1 MLKNIYT
8 NSILIISIITLF
20 IISCS
25 KSEPAVVHE
34 HEVFT
39 RVVLEIKPE
48 SMTNYTK
55 YTFEVEGHDDHG
67 HDDHGDDDHGDDDHG
82 DDDHGDEHMAIE
94 LNTDTTYN
102 VGIFF
107 YNDSDPDN
115 IEDVTLEVIEEADAH
130 QVFYEMTEIPG
141 FSIAAAPD
149 DTKDS
154 NGNPLFLKTTWT
166 TTSETS
172 GDVKAY
178 LIHEPTSKT
187 GSARADFGG
196 ATDVEI
202 EFEVHIE

>member
-1 MLKNIYT
+1 MLKSIYT
-8 NSILIISIITLF
+8 NSLLIISAFLLV
-20 IISCS
+20 ISCD
-25 KSEPAVVHE
+25 KGEPVVVHE

-39 RVVLEIKPE
+39 RVVLEVKKDGE
-48 SMTNYTK
+48 TNFKK
-55 YTFEVEGHDDHG
+55 YTFEVEG

-82 DDDHGDEHMAIE
+82 DDDHGDEHTEVE
-94 LNTDTTYN
+94 LDTNSTYH

-141 FSIAAAPD
+141 FSIAAASD

-154 NGNPLFLKTTWT
+154 NGNPLFLKTSWT
-166 TTSETS
+166 TASETS
-172 GDVKAY
+172 GDVMAY

-187 GSARADFGG
+187 GSTRADFGG
-196 ATDVEI
+196 ATDLQI

>member
-8 NSILIISIITLF
+8 NTLLIISAFLLV
-20 IISCS
+20 ISCD
-25 KSEPAVVHE
+25 KGEPVVVHE
-34 HEVFT
+34 YEVFT
-39 RVVLEIKPE
+39 RVVLEVKKDGE
-48 SMTNYTK
+48 TNFKK

-82 DDDHGDEHMAIE
+82 DEHTEVE
-94 LNTDTTYN
+94 LDTNSTYH

-130 QVFYEMTEIPG
+130 QVFYEMTEISG
-141 FSIAAAPD
+141 FSIAAASD

-154 NGNPLFLKTTWT
+154 NGNPLFLKTSWT
-166 TTSETS
+166 TASETS
-172 GDVKAY
+172 GDVMAY

>member
-8 NSILIISIITLF
+8 NTLLIISAFLLV
-20 IISCS
+20 ISCD
-25 KSEPAVVHE
+25 KGEPVVVHE

-39 RVVLEIKPE
+39 RVVLEVKKDGE
-48 SMTNYTK
+48 TNFKK
-55 YTFEVEGHDDHG
+55 YTFEVEG

-82 DDDHGDEHMAIE
+82 DEHTEVE
-94 LNTDTTYN
+94 LDTNSTYH

-141 FSIAAAPD
+141 FSIAAASD

-154 NGNPLFLKTTWT
+154 NGNPLFLKTSWT
-166 TTSETS
+166 TASETS
-172 GDVKAY
+172 GDVMAY

-187 GSARADFGG
+187 GSTRADFGG

-202 EFEVHIE
+202 EFEVHVE

>member
-1 MLKNIYT
+1 MLKNLYKH
-8 NSILIISIITLF
+8 SILIISVFLIA
-20 IISCS
+20 ISCD
-25 KSEPAVVHE
+25 KGEPAVVHE
-34 HEVFT
+34 HEVFS
-39 RVVLEIKPE
+39 RVVLEVKKDGE
-48 SMTNYTK
+48 TNFKK
-55 YTFEVEGHDDHG
+55 YTFEVEG

-82 DDDHGDEHMAIE
+82 EDDHSDEHMEIE
-94 LNTDTTYN
+94 LDTDATYN

-141 FSIAAAPD
+141 LSIAAAPD

-166 TTSETS
+166 TTTETS

-187 GSARADFGG
+187 GSTRADFGG

-202 EFEVHIE
+202 EFEVHVE

>member
-8 NSILIISIITLF
+8 NTLLIISAFLLV
-20 IISCS
+20 ISCD
-25 KSEPAVVHE
+25 KGEPVVVHE

-39 RVVLEIKPE
+39 RVVLEVKKDGE
-48 SMTNYTK
+48 TNFKK
-55 YTFEVEGHDDHG
+55 YTFEAEGHDDHG

-82 DDDHGDEHMAIE
+82 DEHTEVE
-94 LNTDTTYN
+94 LDTNSTYH

-115 IEDVTLEVIEEADAH
+115 IEDVTLEVIEEADVH
-130 QVFYEMTEIPG
+130 QVFYEMTEISG
-141 FSIAAAPD
+141 FSIAAASD

-154 NGNPLFLKTTWT
+154 NGNPLFLKTSWT
-166 TTSETS
+166 TASETS
-172 GDVKAY
+172 GDVMAY

>member
-1 MLKNIYT
+1 M
-8 NSILIISIITLF
+8 
-20 IISCS
+20 S

-39 RVVLEIKPE
+39 RVVLEVKKDGE
-48 SMTNYTK
+48 QNYKK
-55 YTFEVEGHDDHG
+55 YTFEVEGHDHHD

-82 DDDHGDEHMAIE
+82 DDDHGDEHTEVE
-94 LNTDTTYN
+94 LDTNSTYH
-102 VGIFF
+102 VSIFF

-115 IEDVTLEVIEEADAH
+115 IEDVTLEIIEEADVH

-141 FSIAAAPD
+141 FSIAAASD

-154 NGNPLFLKTTWT
+154 NGNPLFLKTNWT

-172 GDVKAY
+172 GDVMAY

-187 GSARADFGG
+187 GSTRADFGG
-196 ATDVEI
+196 AIDVQI
-202 EFEVHIE
+202 EFEVHVE

>member
-8 NSILIISIITLF
+8 NTLLIISAFLLV
-20 IISCS
+20 ISCD
-25 KSEPAVVHE
+25 KGEPVVVHE

-39 RVVLEIKPE
+39 RVVLEVKKDGE
-48 SMTNYTK
+48 TNFKK

-82 DDDHGDEHMAIE
+82 DEHTEVE
-94 LNTDTTYN
+94 LDTNSTYH

-130 QVFYEMTEIPG
+130 QVFYEMTEISG
-141 FSIAAAPD
+141 FSIAAASD

-154 NGNPLFLKTTWT
+154 NGNPLFLKTSWT
-166 TTSETS
+166 TASETS
-172 GDVKAY
+172 GDVMAY
-178 LIHEPTSKT
+178 LIHEPSSKT

>member
-1 MLKNIYT
+1 MLKDIYT
-8 NSILIISIITLF
+8 NSLLIISAFLLV
-20 IISCS
+20 ISCD
-25 KSEPAVVHE
+25 KGEPVVVHE

-39 RVVLEIKPE
+39 RVVLEVKKDGE
-48 SMTNYTK
+48 TNFKK
-55 YTFEVEGHDDHG
+55 YTFEVEG

-82 DDDHGDEHMAIE
+82 DDDHGDDDHGDEHTEVE
-94 LNTDTTYN
+94 LDTNSTYH

-141 FSIAAAPD
+141 FSIAAASD

-154 NGNPLFLKTTWT
+154 NGNPLFLKTSWT
-166 TTSETS
+166 TASETS
-172 GDVKAY
+172 GDVMAY

-187 GSARADFGG
+187 GSTRADFGG
-196 ATDVEI
+196 ATDLQI

>member
-8 NSILIISIITLF
+8 NSLLIISAFLLV
-20 IISCS
+20 ISCD
-25 KSEPAVVHE
+25 KGEPVVVHE

-39 RVVLEIKPE
+39 RVVLEVKKDGE
-48 SMTNYTK
+48 TNFKK

-82 DDDHGDEHMAIE
+82 DEHTEVE
-94 LNTDTTYN
+94 LDTNSTYH
-102 VGIFF
+102 VSIFF

-115 IEDVTLEVIEEADAH
+115 IEDVTLEVIEEADVH
-130 QVFYEMTEIPG
+130 QVFYEMTEISG
-141 FSIAAAPD
+141 FSIAAASD

-154 NGNPLFLKTTWT
+154 NGNPLFLKTSWT
-166 TTSETS
+166 TASETS
-172 GDVKAY
+172 GDVMAY
-178 LIHEPTSKT
+178 LIHEPSSKT

>member
-1 MLKNIYT
+1 MLKNIYANT
-8 NSILIISIITLF
+8 LLIISAFLLV
-20 IISCS
+20 ISCD
-25 KSEPAVVHE
+25 KGEPVVVHE

-39 RVVLEIKPE
+39 RVVLEVKKDGE
-48 SMTNYTK
+48 TNFKK

-82 DDDHGDEHMAIE
+82 DEHTEVE
-94 LNTDTTYN
+94 LDTNSTYH

-130 QVFYEMTEIPG
+130 QVFYEMTEISG
-141 FSIAAAPD
+141 FSIAAASD

-154 NGNPLFLKTTWT
+154 NGNPLFLKTSWT
-166 TTSETS
+166 TASETS
-172 GDVKAY
+172 GDVMAY
-178 LIHEPTSKT
+178 LIHEPSSKT

>member
-8 NSILIISIITLF
+8 NTLLIIFAFLLV
-20 IISCS
+20 ISCD
-25 KSEPAVVHE
+25 KGEPVVVHE

-39 RVVLEIKPE
+39 RVVLEVKKDGE
-48 SMTNYTK
+48 TNFKK

-82 DDDHGDEHMAIE
+82 DEHTEVE
-94 LNTDTTYN
+94 LDTNSTYH

-130 QVFYEMTEIPG
+130 QVFYEMTEISG
-141 FSIAAAPD
+141 FSIAAASD

-154 NGNPLFLKTTWT
+154 NGNPLFLKTSWT
-166 TTSETS
+166 TASETS
-172 GDVKAY
+172 GDVMAY

>member
-8 NSILIISIITLF
+8 NSLLIISAFLLV
-20 IISCS
+20 ISCD
-25 KSEPAVVHE
+25 KGEPVVVHE

-39 RVVLEIKPE
+39 RVVLEVKKDGE
-48 SMTNYTK
+48 TNFKK

-82 DDDHGDEHMAIE
+82 DEHTEVE
-94 LNTDTTYN
+94 LDTNSTYH

-115 IEDVTLEVIEEADAH
+115 IEDVTLEIIEEADVH
-130 QVFYEMTEIPG
+130 QIFYEMTEISG
-141 FSIAAAPD
+141 FSIAAASD

-154 NGNPLFLKTTWT
+154 NGNPLFLKTNWT

-172 GDVKAY
+172 GDVVAY
-178 LIHEPTSKT
+178 LIHEATSKT
-187 GSARADFGG
+187 GSTRADFGG

-202 EFEVHIE
+202 EFEVHVE

>member
-8 NSILIISIITLF
+8 NTLLIISAFLLV
-20 IISCS
+20 ISCD
-25 KSEPAVVHE
+25 KGEPVVVHE
-34 HEVFT
+34 YEVFT
-39 RVVLEIKPE
+39 RVVLEVKKDGE
-48 SMTNYTK
+48 TNFKK

-82 DDDHGDEHMAIE
+82 DEHTEVE
-94 LNTDTTYN
+94 LDTNSTYH

-130 QVFYEMTEIPG
+130 QVFYEMTEISG
-141 FSIAAAPD
+141 FSIAAASD

-154 NGNPLFLKTTWT
+154 NGNPLFLKTSWT
-166 TTSETS
+166 TASETS
-172 GDVKAY
+172 GDVMAY
-178 LIHEPTSKT
+178 LIHEPSSKT

>member
-1 MLKNIYT
+1 MLKNFYT
-8 NSILIISIITLF
+8 NSLLIISIITLF

-39 RVVLEIKPE
+39 RVVIEIKEE

-55 YTFEVEGHDDHG
+55 YTFEVEG

-82 DDDHGDEHMAIE
+82 DDDHGDDDHGDEHVGIE

-115 IEDVTLEVIEEADAH
+115 IENVTLEVIEEADAH

-141 FSIAAAPD
+141 FSIAAASD

>member
-8 NSILIISIITLF
+8 NTLLIISAFLLV
-20 IISCS
+20 ISCD
-25 KSEPAVVHE
+25 KGEPVVVHE

-39 RVVLEIKPE
+39 RVVLEVKKDGE
-48 SMTNYTK
+48 TNFKK

-82 DDDHGDEHMAIE
+82 DEHTEVE
-94 LNTDTTYN
+94 LDTNSTYH

-141 FSIAAAPD
+141 FSIAAASD

-154 NGNPLFLKTTWT
+154 NGNPLFLKTSWT
-166 TTSETS
+166 TASETS
-172 GDVKAY
+172 GDVMAY

-187 GSARADFGG
+187 GSTRADFGG
-196 ATDVEI
+196 ATDLQI

>member
-1 MLKNIYT
+1 MLKNIYI
-8 NSILIISIITLF
+8 NSLLIISAFLLV
-20 IISCS
+20 ISCD
-25 KSEPAVVHE
+25 KGEPVVVHE
-34 HEVFT
+34 YEVFT
-39 RVVLEIKPE
+39 RVVLEVKKDGE
-48 SMTNYTK
+48 TNFKK

-82 DDDHGDEHMAIE
+82 DEHTEVE
-94 LNTDTTYN
+94 LDTNSTYH

-130 QVFYEMTEIPG
+130 QVFYEMTEISG
-141 FSIAAAPD
+141 FSIAAASD

-154 NGNPLFLKTTWT
+154 NGNPLFLKTSWT
-166 TTSETS
+166 TASETS
-172 GDVKAY
+172 GDVMAY
-178 LIHEPTSKT
+178 LIHEPSSKT

>member
-39 RVVLEIKPE
+39 RVVLEVKKDGE
-48 SMTNYTK
+48 TNYTK
-55 YTFEVEGHDDHG
+55 YTFEVEG

-82 DDDHGDEHMAIE
+82 DDDHGDEHTEVE
-94 LNTDTTYN
+94 LNTDSTYH

-141 FSIAAAPD
+141 FSIAAASD

>member
-8 NSILIISIITLF
+8 NTLLIISAFLLV
-20 IISCS
+20 ISCD
-25 KSEPAVVHE
+25 KGEPVVVHE

-39 RVVLEIKPE
+39 RVVLEVKKDGE
-48 SMTNYTK
+48 TNFKK
-55 YTFEVEGHDDHG
+55 YTFEVEG

-82 DDDHGDEHMAIE
+82 DDDHGDDDHGDEHTEVE
-94 LNTDTTYN
+94 LDTNSTYH

-141 FSIAAAPD
+141 FSIAAASD

-154 NGNPLFLKTTWT
+154 NGNPLFLKTSWT
-166 TTSETS
+166 TASETS
-172 GDVKAY
+172 GDVMAY

-187 GSARADFGG
+187 GSTRADFGG

-202 EFEVHIE
+202 EFEVHVE

>member
-8 NSILIISIITLF
+8 NSLLIISAFLLV
-20 IISCS
+20 ISCD
-25 KSEPAVVHE
+25 KGEPVVVHE

-39 RVVLEIKPE
+39 RVVLEVKKDGE
-48 SMTNYTK
+48 TNFKK

-82 DDDHGDEHMAIE
+82 DEHTEVE
-94 LNTDTTYN
+94 LDTNSTYH

-115 IEDVTLEVIEEADAH
+115 IEDVTLEIIEEADVH
-130 QVFYEMTEIPG
+130 QIFYEMTEISG
-141 FSIAAAPD
+141 FSIAAASD
-149 DTKDS
+149 DIKDS
-154 NGNPLFLKTTWT
+154 NGNPLFLKTNWT

-172 GDVKAY
+172 GDVVAY
-178 LIHEPTSKT
+178 LIHEATSKT
-187 GSARADFGG
+187 GSTRADFGG

-202 EFEVHIE
+202 EFEVHVE

>member
-8 NSILIISIITLF
+8 NSLLIISAFLLV
-20 IISCS
+20 ISCD
-25 KSEPAVVHE
+25 KGEPVVVHE

-39 RVVLEIKPE
+39 RVVLEVKKDGE
-48 SMTNYTK
+48 TNFKK
-55 YTFEVEGHDDHG
+55 YTFEVEG

-82 DDDHGDEHMAIE
+82 DDDHGDEQTEVE
-94 LNTDTTYN
+94 LDTNSTYH

-141 FSIAAAPD
+141 FSIAAASD

-154 NGNPLFLKTTWT
+154 NGNPLFLKTSWT
-166 TTSETS
+166 TASETS
-172 GDVKAY
+172 GDVMAY

-187 GSARADFGG
+187 GSTRADFGG
-196 ATDVEI
+196 ATDLQI

>member
-8 NSILIISIITLF
+8 NSILIISIFLLA
-20 IISCS
+20 ISCD
-25 KSEPAVVHE
+25 KGEPAVVHE

-39 RVVLEIKPE
+39 RVVIEIKE
-48 SMTNYTK
+48 EIMTNYTK
-55 YTFEVEGHDDHG
+55 YTFEVEG

-82 DDDHGDEHMAIE
+82 DDDHGDDDHGDEHVGIE

-141 FSIAAAPD
+141 FSISAAPD

>member
-1 MLKNIYT
+1 MLKDIYT
-8 NSILIISIITLF
+8 NSLLIISAFLLV
-20 IISCS
+20 ISCD
-25 KSEPAVVHE
+25 KGEPVVVHE
-34 HEVFT
+34 HEVLT
-39 RVVLEIKPE
+39 RVVLEVKKDGE
-48 SMTNYTK
+48 TNFKK
-55 YTFEVEGHDDHG
+55 YTFEVEVHDDHG

-82 DDDHGDEHMAIE
+82 DEHTEVE
-94 LNTDTTYN
+94 LDTNSTYH

-141 FSIAAAPD
+141 FSIAAASD

-154 NGNPLFLKTTWT
+154 NGNPLFLKTSWT
-166 TTSETS
+166 TASETS
-172 GDVKAY
+172 GDVMAY

-187 GSARADFGG
+187 GSTRADFGG
-196 ATDVEI
+196 ATDLQI